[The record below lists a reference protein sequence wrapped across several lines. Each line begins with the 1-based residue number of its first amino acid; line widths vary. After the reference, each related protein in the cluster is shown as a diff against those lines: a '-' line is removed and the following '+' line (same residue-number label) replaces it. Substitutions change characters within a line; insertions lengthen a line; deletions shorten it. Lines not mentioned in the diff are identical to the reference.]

1 MDWIV
6 SLTPGCC
13 ENPYDALSGPPA
25 GASIVEL
32 RADLF
37 PGIDVQRAVTACPL
51 PVLVT
56 LRSSAEGG
64 EGTDDPEERRQFF
77 VSAQEAGAALIDLEY
92 RRDREY
98 LTELGLE
105 PERIVLSWHSFQE
118 TPADLDEVCE
128 AMLATPARW
137 IKVIP
142 TAGSL
147 TDLQRLLSL
156 HQRFNRTKTGQRRL
170 ITFAMGVVGLP
181 SRYLAPL
188 LGPPLT
194 YAAWDESAPA
204 APGQVSIRQLQ
215 GVTGHLS
222 APPQRLYGVVGGDV
236 SRSRSPLL
244 HGAGYRAHQL
254 PYLMVPV
261 SVADPAE
268 LELIFVPRGEGLF
281 DQVGLPA
288 WGWAVTTPHKAA
300 AAEAATMAAPRV
312 KKAGAAN
319 TLLLQEGQITAENT
333 DADGVPGALCSA
345 GFDPMCMTAVVQG
358 TGGAGRGGA
367 IGLHLAG
374 AEVVLRGRDPDRS
387 REQAEMLG
395 VGWAEPEQ
403 LPKGTTILVNAT
415 PLGSEPDQPS
425 PFSAE
430 EVAAASVVV
439 DMVYASQPTALE
451 KLAAAAGIPFVSGLD
466 ILAHQGYAQFAA
478 FTGKLPAKTE
488 MRNALD

>member
-6 SLTPGCC
+6 SLTPGCSD
-13 ENPYDALSGPPA
+13 EPYDALSAPPE

-32 RADLF
+32 RVDLF
-37 PGIDVQRAVTACPL
+37 PGIDLHRAVTVCPL
-51 PVLVT
+51 PVLMT
-56 LRSSAEGG
+56 LRSMAEGG
-64 EGTDDPEERRQFF
+64 EGADDPEERRRFI

-92 RRDREY
+92 RRDRAH
-98 LTELGLE
+98 LTGLGLE
-105 PERIVLSWHSFQE
+105 PERVVLSWHSFKE

-147 TDLQRLLSL
+147 IDLQRLLSL
-156 HQRFNRTKTGQRRL
+156 HPRFNRDRVGQRRL

-215 GVTGHLS
+215 GVIGHLS
-222 APPQRLYGVVGGDV
+222 APPQRLYGVIGGDV

-261 SVADPAE
+261 SVPDPNE

-300 AAEAATMAAPRV
+300 AAAAATMAAPRV

-319 TLLLQEGQITAENT
+319 TLILQSGQVVAENT
-333 DADGVPGALCSA
+333 DADGVPGALRSA
-345 GFDPMCMTAVVQG
+345 GFDPLGMTAVVQG

-374 AEVVLRGRDPDRS
+374 AEVALRGRDPDRS
-387 REQAEMLG
+387 RDQADKLG
-395 VGWAEPEQ
+395 VGWTEPDQ
-403 LPKGTTILVNAT
+403 LPKETAILVNAT
-415 PLGSEPDQPS
+415 PLGSRPDDKS
-425 PFSAE
+425 PFTAE
-430 EVAAASVVV
+430 EVASASVVV
-439 DMVYASQPTALE
+439 DMVYATHPTTLE
-451 KLAAAAGIPFVSGLD
+451 KLATAAGIAFVSGLD

-478 FTGKLPAKTE
+478 FTGKLPAKNE
-488 MRNALD
+488 MRRALD